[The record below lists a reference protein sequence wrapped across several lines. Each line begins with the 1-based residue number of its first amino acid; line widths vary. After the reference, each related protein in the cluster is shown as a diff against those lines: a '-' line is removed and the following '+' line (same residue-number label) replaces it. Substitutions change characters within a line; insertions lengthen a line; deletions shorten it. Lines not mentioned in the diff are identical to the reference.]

1 MLQFCNID
9 TISPV
14 RSAACRVSTERQP
27 SGGGRI
33 RASPGYLATRV
44 KSHGAGRGREHLVLD
59 VFGAAPGEAIAG
71 TAGRR
76 RWSGLMRDPYEILG
90 VPRTAP
96 EADIKKAFR
105 RLAKE
110 WHPDRNKDDPAAKD
124 RFAELNSAYELLSD
138 KDKRAQFDRGEIDAE
153 GKPRA
158 TGFSGRGGGGGGFE
172 GFRYSASGGPYGGRA
187 SGFDPGDIFS
197 DLFGE
202 TIRSAGRGA
211 GAGGGAYAGS
221 RQTGRERPRGQ
232 DVEAEITVTLEQ
244 VAGGGKCRVSLPT
257 GREVEV
263 TLPKAVRDGQTIRL
277 RGLGDPSPFGGEPG
291 DALLTVHF
299 APHRDFTVEGQNLR
313 LRLPVPLNDA
323 VLGASVHVPT
333 LSGKVA
339 MNIPPYSSGGK
350 SFRLRGKGLP
360 GKDGPGDLIV
370 TVEVQLPK
378 TPDAELEALM
388 RKRRAEVEA

>member
-1 MLQFCNID
+1 
-9 TISPV
+9 
-14 RSAACRVSTERQP
+14 
-27 SGGGRI
+27 
-33 RASPGYLATRV
+33 
-44 KSHGAGRGREHLVLD
+44 
-59 VFGAAPGEAIAG
+59 
-71 TAGRR
+71 
-76 RWSGLMRDPYEILG
+76 MRDPYEILG
-90 VPRTAP
+90 VSKAAP
-96 EADIKKAFR
+96 EADVKKAFR

-158 TGFSGRGGGGGGFE
+158 TGFGGRPGGYE
-172 GFRYSASGGPYGGRA
+172 GFRYSSSGSPFGNRTG
-187 SGFDPGDIFS
+187 GFDPGDIFS

-202 TIRSAGRGA
+202 AMRSGGRSAGA
-211 GAGGGAYAGS
+211 GASAHT
-221 RQTGRERPRGQ
+221 RQTARERPRGQ
-232 DVEAEITVTLEQ
+232 DVEAEVNVTLEQ
-244 VAGGGKCRVSLPT
+244 VAGGGKCRVTLPT

-313 LRLPVPLNDA
+313 LRLPVSLDDA
-323 VLGASVHVPT
+323 VLGAGVLVPT
-333 LSGKVA
+333 LSGKVS

-360 GKDGPGDLIV
+360 GKDGPGDLFV
-370 TVEVQLPK
+370 TVDVQLPQA
-378 TPDAELEALM
+378 PDAELEALM
-388 RKRRAEVEA
+388 RKRRAQVEA

>member
-1 MLQFCNID
+1 
-9 TISPV
+9 
-14 RSAACRVSTERQP
+14 
-27 SGGGRI
+27 
-33 RASPGYLATRV
+33 
-44 KSHGAGRGREHLVLD
+44 
-59 VFGAAPGEAIAG
+59 
-71 TAGRR
+71 
-76 RWSGLMRDPYEILG
+76 MRDPYEILG
-90 VPRTAP
+90 VSRTAP

-158 TGFSGRGGGGGGFE
+158 TGFGGRGSGYE
-172 GFRYSASGGPYGGRA
+172 GFRYSTGSGPFGSRTTG
-187 SGFDPGDIFS
+187 GFDPGDIFS

-202 TIRSAGRGA
+202 TLRSGGRTA
-211 GAGGGAYAGS
+211 GAGAYAGT
-221 RQTGRERPRGQ
+221 RQTARERPRGQ

-244 VAGGGKCRVSLPT
+244 IAGGGKCRVSLPT

-277 RGLGDPSPFGGEPG
+277 RGLGDQSPFGGEPG

-299 APHRDFTVEGQNLR
+299 APHRDFIVDGSNLR

-339 MNIPPYSSGGK
+339 MDIPPYSSSGK